1 MGQLLEILGR
11 GLEVEIADLIWH
23 SLGQVAETI
32 TGSDPAQAR
41 LLNKIIELASA
52 KKSTLLQQRLAEY
65 RCAHP
70 RSHYADLAAAA
81 VALADNRLTD
91 AFDLLSSVYSRC
103 PRNVTALYA
112 LGHCCE
118 RLDRQNDA
126 LAFYQDCLKFK
137 NYLQLPRQRL
147 AAIYFKNGQIE
158 KTIREYQ
165 LLAAEFPD
173 DLSTLLTL
181 ACLYNAIAEYKCSA
195 DTFSTA
201 ILIQP
206 DNFCPDTDPIDSLI
220 EAGNLNDA
228 LDEIEGALEQHPD
241 RPDLLLRRASVLAE
255 LDQQDQALAHYN
267 HTIAVCPDFLEANI
281 KLGSHYLRLG
291 RPASAALQFTRA
303 AHVNDRIVGAYLG
316 LATAQKLAGS
326 TSEALISL
334 SLAAAIETN
343 GPLLLAE
350 AARLQFHNPTDDNS
364 NIKPQNIGCIL
375 NAHSQLLKIRP
386 QNPELH
392 YRLGTLLMSVGR
404 LHQATELFTRALELN
419 PTFTLAR
426 NKLAVCLYETDEKAL
441 ALENLTPPDCLQ
453 ADMLQL
459 YYRVALLYCDKI
471 KFASSLLNLEQWL
484 NESLAS
490 TDATVNISIV
500 LQNLGLVDPAAETW
514 GNYASSVIS
523 PQKPANG

>member
-11 GLEVEIADLIWH
+11 GIEVATEDLIWH
-23 SLGQVAETI
+23 WLSQTAGTLAE
-32 TGSDPAQAR
+32 SDLSHAQ

-52 KKSTLLQQRLAEY
+52 KKPTMLQERLAEY
-65 RCAHP
+65 RRAHP
-70 RSHYADLAAAA
+70 RSHYADLIAAA
-81 VALADNRLTD
+81 VALADNRLTE
-91 AFDLLSSVYSRC
+91 AFDMLSLVYSRC
-103 PRNVTALYA
+103 PGNITALYA

-118 RLDRQNDA
+118 RLERQNDA
-126 LAFYQDCLKFK
+126 IAFYQDCLKFK

-147 AAIYFKNGQIE
+147 AAIYFKDNQVE

-165 LLAAEFPD
+165 LLAAESPD

-181 ACLYNAIAEYKCSA
+181 AYLYVAAGEYKCAA

-220 EAGNLNDA
+220 EAGDLNDA
-228 LDEIEGALEQHPD
+228 LDEIDGALEQHPD

-255 LDQQDQALAHYN
+255 LDQQEQALVHYN

-291 RPASAALQFTRA
+291 RPASAAMQFTRA
-303 AHVNDRIVGAYLG
+303 AHVNDRIVSAYLG

-326 TSEALISL
+326 NSEALISL
-334 SLAAAIETN
+334 SLASAIETN

-350 AARLQFHNPTDDNS
+350 AARLQFHNPTDDDS
-364 NIKPQNIGCIL
+364 DIKPQPIGRVL
-375 NAHSQLLKIRP
+375 DAHSQLLKLRP

-419 PTFTLAR
+419 PTFSLAR

-441 ALENLTPPDCLQ
+441 ALENLVPPGCLQ
-453 ADMLQL
+453 PDMLQL
-459 YYRVALLYCDKI
+459 YYRVALLYCDKV

-490 TDATVNISIV
+490 TDAAVNISIV
-500 LQNLGLVDPAAETW
+500 LQNLGLLDPANATW
-514 GNYASSVIS
+514 GNLCQTANC
-523 PQKPANG
+523 PAD

>member
-11 GLEVEIADLIWH
+11 GIEVETADLIWH
-23 SLGQVAETI
+23 WLGQTAETL
-32 TGSDPAQAR
+32 TEADPAHAQ
-41 LLNKIIELASA
+41 LLNKIIELAPA
-52 KKSTLLQQRLAEY
+52 KKPTLLQQRLAEY
-65 RCAHP
+65 RRAHS
-70 RSHYADLAAAA
+70 RSHYADLIAAA

-103 PRNVTALYA
+103 PRNVTALYS

-126 LAFYQDCLKFK
+126 IAFYQDCLKFK
-137 NYLQLPRQRL
+137 NYLRLPRQRL
-147 AAIYFKNGQIE
+147 AAIYFKNNQVE

-181 ACLYNAIAEYKCSA
+181 ACLYIATSEYKCA
-195 DTFSTA
+195 TDTFSTA

-206 DNFCPDTDPIDSLI
+206 DNFCPDTDPIDTLI
-220 EAGNLNDA
+220 EAGDLNDA
-228 LDEIEGALEQHPD
+228 LDEIENALERHPD
-241 RPDLLLRRASVLAE
+241 RPDLLLRRAAVLASLGE
-255 LDQQDQALAHYN
+255 EDQALAHYN
-267 HTIAVCPDFLEANI
+267 HTVAVCPDFLEANI

-291 RPASAALQFTRA
+291 KPASAALQFTRA
-303 AHVNDRIVGAYLG
+303 AHVNDRIVSAYLG

-326 TSEALISL
+326 ISESLISL

-364 NIKPQNIGCIL
+364 DIKPEAISCVL
-375 NAHSQLLKIRP
+375 EAHSRLLRLRP

-404 LHQATELFTRALELN
+404 LNQAAELFTRALELN
-419 PTFTLAR
+419 PTFSPAR

-441 ALENLTPPDCLQ
+441 ALENLTPPGCLQ
-453 ADMLQL
+453 PDMLQL

-490 TDATVNISIV
+490 TDATVNIAIV
-500 LQNLGLVDPAAETW
+500 LQNLGLLDPAAATW
-514 GNYASSVIS
+514 GNLCQTLDCA
-523 PQKPANG
+523 AD